1 MRQAVCLL
9 IVASSLNLKSGSVRR
24 EFRFSEKERKGIQIN
39 IWLNSDALRRAN
51 LH

>member
-24 EFRFSEKERKGIQIN
+24 EFKMEELKGK
-39 IWLNSDALRRAN
+39 
-51 LH
+51 

>member
-24 EFRFSEKERKGIQIN
+24 EFRMKELKGIQIK
-39 IWLNSDALRRAN
+39 IWLNSGALRRAN